1 MKIIISLAA
10 CFVATTCFAVVFSS
24 PKKALPYSG
33 LCGTLGYAVY
43 LLSLELKFGLAA
55 AVFLA
60 ASVIGIAA
68 ELLARK
74 LRMPATVFITAGIV
88 PLVPGASAYLAM
100 LHFSQGD
107 YPAALLAASTVAYVA
122 CAISAGLAIGTI
134 LRRR

>member
-1 MKIIISLAA
+1 MKIMLLLVA
-10 CFVATTCFAVVFSS
+10 CYLATTCFAVVFGS

-33 LCGTLGYAVY
+33 LCGALGYALY
-43 LLSLELKFGLAA
+43 LVALELSIGLAA
-55 AVFLA
+55 AVFIA
-60 ASVIGIAA
+60 ASIIGITA
-68 ELLARK
+68 ELLARA

-88 PLVPGASAYLAM
+88 PLVPGANAYLAM

-107 YPAALLAASTVAYVA
+107 YQTSLVAASSVVYVA

>member
-1 MKIIISLAA
+1 MKIALSLAA
-10 CFVATTCFAVVFSS
+10 CYLATTCFAVVFSS
-24 PKKALPYSG
+24 PKRSLPYSG

-43 LLSLELKFGLAA
+43 LITLEMNFGLAA
-55 AVFLA
+55 AVFVA
-60 ASVIGIAA
+60 ASVIGIVA
-68 ELLARK
+68 ELLARA

-107 YPAALLAASTVAYVA
+107 YQAALLSASTVAYVA